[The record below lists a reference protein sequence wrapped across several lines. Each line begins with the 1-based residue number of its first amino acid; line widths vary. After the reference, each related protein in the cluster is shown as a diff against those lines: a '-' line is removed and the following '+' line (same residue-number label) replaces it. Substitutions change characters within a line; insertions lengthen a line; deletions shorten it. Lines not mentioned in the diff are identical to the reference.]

1 MLTVKTKINVT
12 HMITYANPLAY
23 PLHYIQMMIIIAA
36 NLVKFVII
44 TQNCATMN
52 AYKTVT
58 AKGKIIT
65 VINVILYADQ
75 YALQLKIARVS
86 T

>member
-1 MLTVKTKINVT
+1 MLTVKTKTNVT
-12 HMITYANPLAY
+12 LMITYANPLAFQ
-23 PLHYIQMMIIIAA
+23 IQMMIIIAA
-36 NLVKFVII
+36 NSVKFVII
-44 TQNCATMN
+44 TQICATMN

-65 VINVILYADQ
+65 VINMILYADQ

>member
-1 MLTVKTKINVT
+1 MLTVKTKTNVT
-12 HMITYANPLAY
+12 HMITYANPLAFQ
-23 PLHYIQMMIIIAA
+23 IQMMIIIAA
-36 NLVKFVII
+36 NSVKFVII
-44 TQNCATMN
+44 TQICATMN

-58 AKGKIIT
+58 AKGKIIS